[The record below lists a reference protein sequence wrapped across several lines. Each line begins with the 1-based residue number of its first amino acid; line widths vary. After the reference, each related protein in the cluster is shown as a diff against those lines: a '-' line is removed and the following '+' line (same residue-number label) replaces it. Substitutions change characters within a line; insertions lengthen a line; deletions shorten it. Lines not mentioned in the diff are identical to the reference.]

1 VTEQAAPPTVAT
13 VKGEEYRSVR
23 VRVMECEVDGCSL
36 REAGRITAE
45 EGWAGQGNTGRFLYS
60 GTYYSPPHPFYK
72 EILFNSQFRSLD
84 SSSFY
89 CTSLY
94 FTPLHSTPLH
104 STPLHH
110 HSFSFPFHSCYF
122 TSFNVTSL
130 PFPSISFLSLFMNI
144 PYPLLQSH
152 LSEA

>member
-13 VKGEEYRSVR
+13 VKGEEYRS

-45 EGWAGQGNTGRFLYS
+45 EGWAGQGNTGRILYS

-72 EILFNSQFRSLD
+72 ETLFNSQFRSLD

-94 FTPLHSTPLH
+94 FTSLHSTPLNCTTIH
-104 STPLHH
+104 
-110 HSFSFPFHSCYF
+110 FHF
-122 TSFNVTSL
+122 LFIHVTSLLLTSL
-130 PFPSISFLSLFMNI
+130 PFPSLPFHFFSYS
-144 PYPLLQSH
+144 
-152 LSEA
+152 